1 MEKLPQ
7 YAVELIQELDKAIP
21 YVEFPLTLEGLED
34 LSERKLRRLA
44 FLSGQRALV
53 DDLLTLIQEDEA
65 DGRGDSSDG
74 GGDGSRGGW
83 DYVQPEPDG
92 EGTEEDEF
100 GDRS

>member
-7 YAVELIQELDKAIP
+7 FAVELIQALDEAIP

-53 DDLLTLIQEDEA
+53 DDLLTLIEEDTD
-65 DGRGDSSDG
+65 DGRGDSDNG
-74 GGDGSRGGW
+74 GSDGSRGGW
-83 DYVQPEPDG
+83 DDVLPRTDG
-92 EGTEEDEF
+92 EGTEQDQF
-100 GDRS
+100 GDSS